1 MKLIKYLPL
10 LLLGMV
16 FLKLDT
22 SACEDRDAKK
32 DNQKRKTEH
41 LARSAYKALRAS
53 TAQKSR
59 PAPGLYAEQF
69 HKSLLI

>member
-53 TAQKSR
+53 TAQKVDLHPDFMLSNSIIR
-59 PAPGLYAEQF
+59 F
-69 HKSLLI
+69 